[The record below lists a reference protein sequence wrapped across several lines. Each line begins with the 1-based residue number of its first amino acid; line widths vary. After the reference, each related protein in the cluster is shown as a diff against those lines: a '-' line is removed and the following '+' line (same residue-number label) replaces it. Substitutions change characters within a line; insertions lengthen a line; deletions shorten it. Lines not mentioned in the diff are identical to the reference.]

1 MKALTTILLTLL
13 VLGGC
18 ASNNF
23 KECISPPYENLG
35 YVEVQHVLD
44 KNKEILF
51 DGLSGGCE
59 KGNFVKLSNNEHY
72 ECKENISSQGSSQA
86 VLLNKET
93 RNVYNFKKDL
103 EREYPRGC
111 AYGSVMELCRNQV
124 NKYSSKEIVLIEKG
138 FEGPF
143 TLENAIVRSSDFLLI
158 TSDKARNSIQ
168 REVNLTS
175 SEQYFGGGTG
185 SVWSCYYVDN
195 NGKEFNFSDFK

>member
-1 MKALTTILLTLL
+1 VRRTLTISLLLL

-35 YVEVQHVLD
+35 YVQVQHVLD

-51 DGLSGGCE
+51 DGLSEGCE
-59 KGNFVKLSNNEHY
+59 AGNFVKLSNNEHY

-86 VLLNKET
+86 VLLNKEI
-93 RNVYNFKKDL
+93 RDVHNFKKDS
-103 EREYPRGC
+103 EGGYPYQC
-111 AYGSVMELCRNQV
+111 GSGALAELCRNQV
-124 NKYSSKEIVLIEKG
+124 KNPSKEIVLIEKG

-158 TSDKARNSIQ
+158 TSDKARYSIQ